1 MGGHHRVGSADRGY
15 LGRCRLFGAENSY
28 WDRPRSLDEFMEGL
42 LVCDEAERRRKR
54 VGEEEGQGVTRSEGG
69 EWGCES

>member
-1 MGGHHRVGSADRGY
+1 MV
-15 LGRCRLFGAENSY
+15 RLY

-42 LVCDEAERRRKR
+42 LVCDEAERRRKM